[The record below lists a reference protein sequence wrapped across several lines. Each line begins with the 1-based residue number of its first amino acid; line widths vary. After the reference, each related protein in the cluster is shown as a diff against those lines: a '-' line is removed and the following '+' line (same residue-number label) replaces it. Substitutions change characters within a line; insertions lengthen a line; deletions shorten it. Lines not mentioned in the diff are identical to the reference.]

1 MYGYVKCNALLKCD
15 NESFASEMVYGK
27 CVGGGKQGDY
37 KKQLLY
43 DGTFQA
49 VVQQKLLQLKK

>member
-15 NESFASEMVYGK
+15 NETFASEMLYSK
-27 CVGGGKQGDY
+27 WGGGKQQDY

-43 DGTFQA
+43 DSTFQA
-49 VVQQKLLQLKK
+49 VVKQKLLQLKK